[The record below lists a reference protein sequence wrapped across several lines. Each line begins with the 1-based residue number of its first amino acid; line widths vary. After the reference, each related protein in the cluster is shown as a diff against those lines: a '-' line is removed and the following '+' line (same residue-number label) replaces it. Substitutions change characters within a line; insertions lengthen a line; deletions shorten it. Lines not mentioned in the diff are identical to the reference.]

1 MTKFDYDLF
10 VIGGGSGGV
19 RASRMAAMA
28 GARVALAEEYRL
40 GGTCVIRGC
49 IPKKLLVYA
58 SQFSENVVDSKGY
71 GWDFGDS
78 KFDWPTLIAN
88 KDKEIDRLEGLYT
101 KNVVA
106 TGVTILQDR
115 AVFEDPHTLRLLNSG
130 KTVTAEKIL
139 IATGNRPTREMGTSH
154 VVPGG
159 DLCITSDEAFHLK
172 ELPKRI
178 LIAGGGY
185 IALEFAH
192 IFHGLGS
199 HVSLVYRGDKPL
211 RGFDHDLREAICTS
225 MHTRGLEV
233 LLGCEFTKV
242 EKRGATLHAETNK
255 GAVIECDQI
264 LLAIGR
270 MPNTAALH
278 VGKAGVELG
287 KKGEVKVDAYSATSA
302 PHIYAVGD
310 VTDRVQLTPVAIH
323 EAMCF
328 VETAFKDNPTK
339 PDHSHAASA
348 VFTTPEIGS
357 VGLSEEKALLKGH
370 SIDVY
375 KSQFRPLL
383 HTLGGREVRTLMKL
397 VVDAKTDKVLG
408 CHIFGDHGAEI
419 IQAVAIAVKMGATK
433 RDFDDTMALHPTAAE
448 ELVTMRDQRPIPV
461 RRRRGLRRQ
470 ASGPIRSR
478 AAHAA
483 NSSAASAAS
492 HRLSSPR

>member
-1 MTKFDYDLF
+1 MTKYDYDLF

-19 RASRMAAMA
+19 RAARMAAA
-28 GARVALAEEYRL
+28 TGARVALAEEYRM

-49 IPKKLLVYA
+49 IPKKLFVYA
-58 SQFSENVVDSKGY
+58 SQFSENVLDSKGY
-71 GWDFGDS
+71 GWDFGEAR
-78 KFDWPTLIAN
+78 FDWATLMAN
-88 KDKEIDRLEGLYT
+88 KDKEIARLEGLYT
-101 KNVVA
+101 KNVMA
-106 TGVTILQDR
+106 AGATILQDR
-115 AVFEDPHTLRLLNSG
+115 AVFEDPHTLRLLNAG

-139 IATGNRPTREMGTSH
+139 IATGNRPTREMGTAH
-154 VVPGG
+154 IIPGG
-159 DLCITSDEAFHLK
+159 DLCITSDEAFHL
-172 ELPKRI
+172 ETLPKRI

-211 RGFDHDLREAICTS
+211 RGFDEDLRDALVTS
-225 MHTRGLEV
+225 MQTRGLEV

-242 EKRGATLHAETNK
+242 EKRGNSLHAETNK

-264 LLAIGR
+264 MLAIGR
-270 MPNTAALH
+270 MPNTMALH
-278 VGKAGVELG
+278 VEKAGVELG
-287 KKGEVKVDAYSATSA
+287 KKGEVKVDDYSATSA

-328 VETAFKDNPTK
+328 VETAFKNNPTK
-339 PDHSHAASA
+339 PDHRHVPSA

-357 VGLSEEKALLKGH
+357 VGLSEEKALLLGFH
-370 SIDVY
+370 IDIY
-375 KSQFRPLL
+375 KSNFRPLL
-383 HTLGGREVRTLMKL
+383 HTLGGREVRTMMKL

-433 RDFDDTMALHPTAAE
+433 KDFDDTMALHPTAAE
-448 ELVTMRDQRPIPV
+448 ELVTMRTK
-461 RRRRGLRRQ
+461 
-470 ASGPIRSR
+470 SYSK
-478 AAHAA
+478 
-483 NSSAASAAS
+483 
-492 HRLSSPR
+492 SPA